1 MTSDSFQEEKAA
13 LRRRMRQKL
22 RALSPEQARAESRL
36 ASLSL
41 LDMPAFQAAGCILAY
56 MAMPGECD
64 PSLAVEAARGAGKTV
79 AFPRCE
85 AGGKLSLWVPA
96 GLEDLEIGRYGIWE
110 PAPERCK
117 PLQPG
122 QVAFAIVPG
131 LAFDAAGRRLGR
143 GVGYY
148 DRLLKGMRA
157 TKVGF
162 AFSCQLLPAVPV
174 WGQDVGMDALALP
187 GKILKYAT
195 EL

>member
-1 MTSDSFQEEKAA
+1 MTSDSLQEEKAA
-13 LRRRMRQKL
+13 LRRQMRRQL
-22 RALSPEQARAESRL
+22 RALPPEQARAESQL

-110 PAPERCK
+110 PAPVRCK

-122 QVAFAIVPG
+122 QVEFAIVPG

>member
-1 MTSDSFQEEKAA
+1 MPCFPS
-13 LRRRMRQKL
+13 RRL
-22 RALSPEQARAESRL
+22 HPGLYGHA
-36 ASLSL
+36 
-41 LDMPAFQAAGCILAY
+41 
-56 MAMPGECD
+56 GECD

-110 PAPERCK
+110 PAPARCK

-122 QVAFAIVPG
+122 QVEFAIVPG

>member
-1 MTSDSFQEEKAA
+1 MGAW
-13 LRRRMRQKL
+13 RRPGV
-22 RALSPEQARAESRL
+22 SPCNPDRW
-36 ASLSL
+36 SL
-41 LDMPAFQAAGCILAY
+41 
-56 MAMPGECD
+56 
-64 PSLAVEAARGAGKTV
+64 PSCL
-79 AFPRCE
+79 
-85 AGGKLSLWVPA
+85 
-96 GLEDLEIGRYGIWE
+96 
-110 PAPERCK
+110 
-117 PLQPG
+117 
-122 QVAFAIVPG
+122 G

>member
-1 MTSDSFQEEKAA
+1 M
-13 LRRRMRQKL
+13 
-22 RALSPEQARAESRL
+22 

-110 PAPERCK
+110 PAPARCK

-122 QVAFAIVPG
+122 QVEFAIVPG

>member
-1 MTSDSFQEEKAA
+1 MTSDSLQEEKAA
-13 LRRRMRQKL
+13 LRRQMRQKL

-36 ASLSL
+36 ASLAL
-41 LDMPAFQAAGCILAY
+41 LDMPAFQAAGCVLAY

-64 PSLAVEAARGAGKTV
+64 PSLAVEAA
-79 AFPRCE
+79 RCE

-110 PAPERCK
+110 PAPARCK

-122 QVAFAIVPG
+122 QVEFAIVPG